1 MRPDAVVMLVR
12 VVAGA
17 VFVAERLRVGRSRM
31 LVMFVAA
38 LVRIVI
44 VMVVFDHTNGGI
56 SRMVVV
62 ARVCRRSDATAH
74 EVLSSERDE
83 HHQ

>member
-1 MRPDAVVMLVR
+1 
-12 VVAGA
+12 
-17 VFVAERLRVGRSRM
+17 M

>member
-17 VFVAERLRVGRSRM
+17 VFVADWLRVGRSRM
-31 LVMFVAA
+31 LVMLVAA

-44 VMVVFDHTNGGI
+44 VMVVFDRTDGFG
-56 SRMVVV
+56 
-62 ARVCRRSDATAH
+62 
-74 EVLSSERDE
+74 E
-83 HHQ
+83 